1 MNLERLVNSQ
11 TGKIV
16 ISVVLGLGLASLFHT
31 VCNDDKCLSFNGP
44 VISDVEDKIF
54 KYGNGINLEKT
65 KLNIKARLHLFFLFP
80 VFLFLKYA
88 INSSIFLQELYEFL
102 FVKFIPCY
110 EIIYLIRKE

>member
-1 MNLERLVNSQ
+1 MYSYNIMNLERLVNSQ

-54 KYGNGINLEKT
+54 KYGNKCY
-65 KLNIKARLHLFFLFP
+65 
-80 VFLFLKYA
+80 KYTVNA
-88 INSSIFLQELYEFL
+88 DTCKSTN
-102 FVKFIPCY
+102 K
-110 EIIYLIRKE
+110 IIEVSKKEEEDS